1 MRSVKVVF
9 LWHMHQPSYRD
20 PLDGSVVLPWARLH
34 GLKDYLGMVRILEA
48 TPGVAV
54 TFNLVPSL
62 IDQLERGARG
72 EADDPLEALLGKPA
86 ADLTEADRVLALK
99 GFFMAHRRNLIGRL
113 PRLAELLDKRGPASD
128 EASLRAAA
136 RRFSAQDFI
145 DLALLGTLAWFDLD
159 WQAEDPVVR
168 GLVHKGRDFEER
180 DKARLRERERALLAE
195 IVPAYRRAADRG
207 QVELSTS
214 PYYHPILPLLCDS
227 EAHHEAHP
235 GAPLPRRYRHPE
247 DAADQI
253 RRALER
259 HEAAFGLRPAGLW
272 PSEGSVS
279 EQAVLEM
286 ARAGIRWSASDEG
299 VLARSVGHP
308 LRRDSRGTLHPA
320 ELLYV
325 PWVRR
330 SAAGDVALLFR
341 DRALSDLIGFS
352 YSDLDPEH
360 AAGDLLERLR
370 RIGEQWEQAELPG
383 DPVVPV
389 ILDGEN
395 CWEHYA
401 DGGRV
406 FLRTLYRG
414 LAETPGLQAVTVSQ
428 ALAEATPRELP
439 RVFAGSWINADFA
452 VWIGHAEDRRAWDLL
467 GETREA
473 LSQAGEGVSAEARE
487 RAWEAFR
494 AACGSDWCWW
504 YGGDHHTE
512 NLEEFDRLYRR
523 HLEAVYAFLG
533 LPVPAALREALIAPR
548 LEARAS
554 RPSGSVVPVLDGR
567 ITTPEEW
574 VAAGVYRA
582 ALLASAMRR
591 GAQAVAEVRFGIG
604 AERLAVLVQTP
615 GPAREALARTQL
627 AVDFPGPVTLRYRVS
642 LSSGQL
648 VVARE
653 RRTGMGWVASATE
666 ARVAAEEVLELSL
679 PLGELRGQG
688 PRVEFRVLV
697 LEGDVEAE
705 RHPEPVLLSIEMGEV
720 TRD

>member
-1 MRSVKVVF
+1 MRSVKVVL

-34 GLKDYLGMVRILEA
+34 ALKDYLGMVRMLEA

-99 GFFMAHRRNLIGRL
+99 GFFMAHPRHLIGRL
-113 PRLAELLDKRGPASD
+113 PRLAELLDMRGPTSD

-136 RRFSAQDFI
+136 LRFSTQDFL

-168 GLVHKGRDFEER
+168 GLVQKGRNFEER

-195 IVPAYRRAADRG
+195 IVPAYRRAAVRG

-259 HEAAFGLRPAGLW
+259 HEEAFGLRPAGLW

-286 ARAGIRWSASDEG
+286 ARAGIRWAASDEG

-308 LRRDSRGTLHPA
+308 LHRDSRGTLHPP

-352 YSDLDPEH
+352 YSNLDPEH

-370 RIGEQWEQAELPG
+370 RIGEQWEQAELAG

-414 LAETPGLQAVTVSQ
+414 LAETPGLEAVTVSQ
-428 ALAEATPRELP
+428 ALADATPRELP

-473 LSQAGEGVSAEARE
+473 LSQAGGGVSPEARE

-523 HLEAVYAFLG
+523 HLEAVYVFLG
-533 LPVPAALREALIAPR
+533 LPVPAALSETLIAPR
-548 LEARAS
+548 LEPRAS
-554 RPSGSVVPVLDGR
+554 RPSGAVVPVLDGR

-582 ALLASAMRR
+582 PLLASAMRR
-591 GAQAVAEVRFGIG
+591 GAQAVVEVRFGIG

-615 GPAREALARTQL
+615 GQAREALARTQL

-642 LSSGQL
+642 LSSGDP

-653 RRTGMGWVASATE
+653 RRTGMGWVASASG
-666 ARVAAEEVLELSL
+666 ARAAAEEVLELSL

-720 TRD
+720 IRD